1 MNQIIVSWS
10 TQQDA
15 ESLNRFFF
23 FGILSFKAHF
33 KNSPNLQNPV
43 FFKLFMRSTVNAFA
57 KVVRVIHTVK

>member
-23 FGILSFKAHF
+23 LWYSF
-33 KNSPNLQNPV
+33 
-43 FFKLFMRSTVNAFA
+43 
-57 KVVRVIHTVK
+57 I